1 MEWKKKIKGY
11 FKNDN
16 YAYSIAL
23 LKRNILEKNDLLDTF
38 VNLIYVYLYSI
49 VETDISKETKQ
60 AYLEDLN
67 STFKIFIEDEENIS
81 NPEFLFYTA
90 YIASSFGEFYLDLTC
105 NDIERT
111 LVLFNN

>member
-49 VETDISKETKQ
+49 VDTDI
-60 AYLEDLN
+60 
-67 STFKIFIEDEENIS
+67 
-81 NPEFLFYTA
+81 
-90 YIASSFGEFYLDLTC
+90 
-105 NDIERT
+105 
-111 LVLFNN
+111 

>member
-1 MEWKKKIKGY
+1 MKKRLKGY

-49 VETDISKETKQ
+49 VETDISKRNQTG
-60 AYLEDLN
+60 L
-67 STFKIFIEDEENIS
+67 I
-81 NPEFLFYTA
+81 
-90 YIASSFGEFYLDLTC
+90 
-105 NDIERT
+105 
-111 LVLFNN
+111 